1 MYGKMLAQYQRTK
14 VETAGK
20 LELVIMCYE
29 KTLQALH
36 EAKAFIEAKEY
47 EKKAHK
53 LQLALDI
60 IHGLQTSLNFEKGGQ
75 IAKNLDS
82 IYSYVTRRLLQGDTQ
97 KDISVY
103 DECIHLL
110 SELKEA
116 WDKIGNGQA
125 EENRIMPAPP
135 TEKINISR
143 LAA

>member
-1 MYGKMLAQYQRTK
+1 MLAQYQRTK

-20 LELVIMCYE
+20 MELIIMCYE

-53 LQLALDI
+53 LQLSLDI

-82 IYSYVTRRLLQGDTQ
+82 IYSYITRRLLQGDIK
-97 KDISVY
+97 KDIPIY
-103 DECIHLL
+103 DECIRIL

-116 WDKIGNGQA
+116 WDKIAGGQA
-125 EENRIMPAPP
+125 EESRVMPAQP

>member
-29 KTLQALH
+29 KILQALH
-36 EAKAFIEAKEY
+36 EAKAFIAAKEY

-60 IHGLQTSLNFEKGGQ
+60 IHGLQASLNFEKGGQ

-82 IYSYVTRRLLQGDTQ
+82 IYSYVTRRLLQGDIQ

-103 DECIHLL
+103 DECIRIL

-116 WDKIGNGQA
+116 WDKIAGGQA
-125 EENRIMPAPP
+125 EEDRVMPAQP
-135 TEKINISR
+135 TEKIDISR

>member
-29 KTLQALH
+29 KILQALH
-36 EAKAFIEAKEY
+36 EAKAFIAAKEY
-47 EKKAHK
+47 EKKARK

-82 IYSYVTRRLLQGDTQ
+82 IYSYVTRRLLQGDIQ
-97 KDISVY
+97 KDIPIY
-103 DECIHLL
+103 DECIRIL

-116 WDKIGNGQA
+116 WDKIAGGQA
-125 EENRIMPAPP
+125 EANRVMPAPP
-135 TEKINISR
+135 TEKIDISR

>member
-20 LELVIMCYE
+20 MELIIMCYE

-47 EKKAHK
+47 EKKALK
-53 LQLALDI
+53 LKLALDI
-60 IHGLQTSLNFEKGGQ
+60 IYGLQTSLNFEKGGQ

-82 IYSYVTRRLLQGDTQ
+82 IYSYVARRLLQGDI
-97 KDISVY
+97 KKEIPVY
-103 DECIHLL
+103 DECIRIL
-110 SELKEA
+110 SELKES
-116 WDKIGNGQA
+116 WEKIGSGQA
-125 EENRIMPAPP
+125 EEDRVMPAPP
-135 TEKINISR
+135 TEKIDISR

>member
-20 LELVIMCYE
+20 MELIIMCYE

-82 IYSYVTRRLLQGDTQ
+82 IYSYITRRLLQGDIQ
-97 KDISVY
+97 KDIPIY
-103 DECIHLL
+103 AECIRIL

-116 WDKIGNGQA
+116 WEKIAGGQA
-125 EENRIMPAPP
+125 EESRVMPAQP

>member
-20 LELVIMCYE
+20 MELIVMCYE

-47 EKKAHK
+47 EKKSRK
-53 LQLALDI
+53 LKLALDI
-60 IHGLQTSLNFEKGGQ
+60 IHGLQASLNFEKGGQ

-82 IYSYVTRRLLQGDTQ
+82 IYSYVTRRLLQGDIQ
-97 KDISVY
+97 KEIAVY
-103 DECIHLL
+103 DECIRIL

-116 WDKIGNGQA
+116 WEKIDSGQT
-125 EENRIMPAPP
+125 EENRVMPAPP

>member
-1 MYGKMLAQYQRTK
+1 VYGKMLAQYQRTK

-20 LELVIMCYE
+20 MELIIMCYE

-82 IYSYVTRRLLQGDTQ
+82 IYSYITRRLLQGDIQ
-97 KDISVY
+97 KDIPIY
-103 DECIHLL
+103 AECIRIL

-116 WDKIGNGQA
+116 WEKIAGGQA
-125 EENRIMPAPP
+125 EESRVMPAQP